1 MIHLDDFDDDQIERE
16 RQILA
21 DQRQAVIWLVV
32 MSVFFGVLIWLAWAG
47 V

>member
-1 MIHLDDFDDDQIERE
+1 MIHLDDFDDDPIERE

-21 DQRQAVIWLVV
+21 DQRRAALWCVALG
-32 MSVFFGVLIWLAWAG
+32 VFFGLLIWLAWAG